1 MARVLLAQ
9 TRGPIVYYAAEPGS
23 GGDEE
28 RQGSNGGDA
37 PRRGARRGEAG
48 AWRPGSRG
56 EEDDDARPTWSWREL
71 VNRFVGLG
79 CSGAAEANKKGGA
92 PKPFNLYDSK
102 PGFRNAYGWTI
113 AVDKHGYEPLK
124 HSNIGVYLVNLT
136 AVRALDQPRTIGEKR
151 GDLIAA
157 AD

>member
-1 MARVLLAQ
+1 MGRAATARGA
-9 TRGPIVYYAAEPGS
+9 RS
-23 GGDEE
+23 
-28 RQGSNGGDA
+28 
-37 PRRGARRGEAG
+37 RGARRGEAG
-48 AWRPGSRG
+48 AWRPGGRG
-56 EEDDDARPTWSWREL
+56 EEDIDDDARPTWSWREL
-71 VNRFVGLG
+71 VNRFIGLG
-79 CSGAAEANKKGGA
+79 GSGGAAEANRKGKKTGGA

>member
-1 MARVLLAQ
+1 MLAQ

-28 RQGSNGGDA
+28 RGQGSNGRGA
-37 PRRGARRGEAG
+37 RSRGARRGEAG
-48 AWRPGSRG
+48 AWRPGGRG
-56 EEDDDARPTWSWREL
+56 EVDDDARPTWLWREL

-79 CSGAAEANKKGGA
+79 GSGAAEANKKGGA